1 MRKTT
6 YRSFIV
12 QGLKGGLLLLLLFPL
27 LYSCTK
33 KEAVRTPPVI
43 RFVTDTGFASRDT
56 TLMAGQKIRVG
67 LKTWGTD
74 GNITYF
80 SIRYND
86 GAPKILLD
94 TGMNR
99 SMLTYT
105 VDIIKTASLHE
116 KWTFVV
122 MDRNRNFDSI
132 SLYLTKSEFSKWG
145 KIRTLADIRLGAQE
159 RSDTGSFLS
168 LATGQVFNLGQAW
181 LNQAAIDMIYYY
193 GQYEGTLASP
203 MEAEAPGF
211 FTGAQ
216 GIVAWTIRNETR
228 YDTTTLL
235 PAAVDA
241 AGDDSLLLSAYDPT
255 AGKRKAKYIQPGMV
269 VAFKSPAGKL
279 GLIKV
284 TGLSG
289 TTAGTVTFTVKVQE

>member
-1 MRKTT
+1 MVRE
-6 YRSFIV
+6 
-12 QGLKGGLLLLLLFPL
+12 LKSLLFVPL
-27 LYSCTK
+27 LFLLFSSCTK
-33 KEAVRTPPVI
+33 KETIRTPPVI
-43 RFVTDTGFASRDT
+43 GFVTDSGYASRDT
-56 TLMAGQKIRVG
+56 TLMVGQKIRVG
-67 LKTWGTD
+67 VRARGTD

-86 GAPKILLD
+86 GAAKILLD

-99 SMLTYT
+99 PVLNYT
-105 VDIIKTASLHE
+105 VDVIKTASLHE
-116 KWTFVV
+116 KWTFLV

-132 SLYLTKSEFSKWG
+132 SLYLTKSDYSKWG
-145 KIRTLADIRLGAQE
+145 KIRTLPGISLGAQE

-168 LATGQVFNLGQAW
+168 LAAGQVFNLGQAW
-181 LNQAAIDMIYYY
+181 LDQQAIDMIYYY

-216 GIVAWTIRNETR
+216 GIANWTIKNETR
-228 YDTTTLL
+228 YDTTALL
-235 PAAVDA
+235 PAVFDA

-255 AGKRKAKYIQPGMV
+255 AGKRKAKYLQPGMV

-284 TGLSG
+284 TRLSG
-289 TTAGTVTFTVKVQE
+289 TTAGTVTFTVKIQE